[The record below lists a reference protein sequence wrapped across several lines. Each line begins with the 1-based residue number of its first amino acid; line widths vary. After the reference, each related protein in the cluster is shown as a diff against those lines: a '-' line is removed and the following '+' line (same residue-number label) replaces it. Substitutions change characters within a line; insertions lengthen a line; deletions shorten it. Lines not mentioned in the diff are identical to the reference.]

1 MKIRFFRNVVAN
13 FVIFAVLCSV
23 FVLSFG
29 YKVMDVF
36 SPPSVTPYYRGDVDK
51 PNVSLMVNVYWGT
64 EYLEPMLDV
73 FDEYGVKTTFFIG
86 GTWAD
91 KNPEIL
97 KEICD
102 RGHELGNHGFF
113 HIDHKKVNYAKN
125 QEEILV
131 TERLVESITGKKTA
145 LFAPPSGSFSTTTL
159 NAADNLGYRIIMW
172 SKDTIDWRD
181 KDQSLVYSRCT
192 KEVNNGD
199 LILMHPTQHTLQAL
213 PSVLS
218 YYRENGFHVVPVS
231 ENIGE
236 EKQQQDA

>member
-113 HIDHKKVNYAKN
+113 HIDHKKANYAKN

-181 KDQSLVYSRCT
+181 KNASLIYSRAT
-192 KEVNNGD
+192 KNIKGGEFV
-199 LILMHPTQHTLQAL
+199 LMHPMKETADAL
-213 PSVLS
+213 DDILT
-218 YYRENGFHVVPVS
+218 YYETCSLRAVTVS
-231 ENIGE
+231 ENL
-236 EKQQQDA
+236 QDGG